1 MAIFKLVGTISDTSP
16 AATGTAVSAVT
27 VGRLESFSDI
37 IVVATLTG
45 ATGDTLDVY
54 LQRELAT
61 NVWADWVHFAQI
73 AAAAAAASYVIHPQ
87 KNNTIVTVG
96 VGTTAA
102 PGVALA
108 ANTCAGGHPG
118 SNVRAVYVAAAST
131 SAGATQTIRI
141 LGRK

>member
-1 MAIFKLVGTISDTSP
+1 MAQFKLVGTISDTSP
-16 AATGTAVSAVT
+16 AAVGTAVSAVS
-27 VGRLESFSDI
+27 VQRLEAFSDI
-37 IVVATLTG
+37 IVVATLIG

-61 NVWADWVHFAQI
+61 NVWADWVHFAQVG
-73 AAAAAAASYVIHPQ
+73 AGAGAASYVIHPDRT
-87 KNNTIVTVG
+87 NTITATG

-108 ANTCAGGHPG
+108 VNTCAGGHPG
-118 SNVRAVYVAAAST
+118 SVVRAVYVAAAST